1 MRPAPTTASSSPV
14 ASSTAPLWIQDAGIF
29 AILTALRF
37 LPI

>member
-1 MRPAPTTASSSPV
+1 MRPVPTAASSSPA
-14 ASSTAPLWIQDAGIF
+14 ASSTAPLWIQGTGIV